1 MSDLLEPVLRDT
13 FAKRADQ
20 LDPAAYRRLMAV
32 DYRPRRLRIPLV
44 PQIPVLP
51 RIPVLPALGA
61 VGLAGAVAALVVVF
75 TLGSNPAPAFA
86 GWSAIPTP
94 ARPGQIARA
103 LAICGLRR
111 PVLIDSRGPFIAA
124 VFPRPNGV
132 ATCLQGPGTI
142 GGGTAQGEGR
152 IHAGQI
158 QTFEQTASSGRGSAT
173 MLDGRVGR
181 GVAGV
186 RFRLSN
192 GRTVTATVRRG
203 WYLAW
208 WPGRPHGAVAQI
220 TTAAGTRSVPLPAI
234 DQVGAGS
241 CGAAGMGCA
250 SVGPGA
256 SVGG

>member
-13 FAKRADQ
+13 FAKRAAQ
-20 LDPAAYRRLMAV
+20 LDPAACRRLMAV
-32 DYRPRRLRIPLV
+32 DYRPRRLRIPL
-44 PQIPVLP
+44 
-51 RIPVLPALGA
+51 LPALGA
-61 VGLAGAVAALVVVF
+61 AGLAGAVAALVVIF

-86 GWSAIPTP
+86 GWSPTP
-94 ARPGQIARA
+94 TQARPGQIARA
-103 LAICGLRR
+103 LAICGLHR

-124 VFPRPNGV
+124 VFARPGGV

-152 IHAGQI
+152 LHAGQI
-158 QTFEQTASSGRGSAT
+158 QTFEQTASSARGSAT

-181 GVAGV
+181 GVTGV
-186 RFRLSN
+186 AIRLSN

-208 WPGRPHGAVAQI
+208 WPGRPRGATAQI
-220 TTAAGTRSVPLPAI
+220 TTAAGTRSVALPAM
-234 DQVGAGS
+234 DRVGAGS
-241 CGAAGMGCA
+241 CGSVGMGCA